1 MTNFRINF
9 LHPWLLLLII
19 PAFALTFFLY
29 FRISKRYRRTRNR
42 IVSMVLHLVAFVLSV
57 TVLSGIYFTYEIPN
71 LETEVILLVDSSY
84 SGSKTEESKEHFI
97 QSAIQDSAG
106 VCKIGIVTFGY
117 GEPVYAVPLTT
128 DTDSVYERYMDADK
142 PDCSATDI
150 ASALDYTKDLFTNK
164 EAAKI
169 VLISDGLETDGKAAT
184 TIKAIAAEGIQVNT
198 VYFQSQQP
206 QSEVQLI
213 NMTTPDYNVN
223 VGDKFKIGVT
233 VQSSYEGS
241 VELALYDNGAPSASV
256 LVDLKDG
263 TQEFEVEHYFAVP
276 GLHSLSFKVS
286 GGADEYKEN
295 NVYQTYMYLE
305 NYTKVLLVERNEGES
320 EKLKA
325 LLEDEN
331 ELLEISTLNIL
342 DEQKTPKSLDELR
355 QFDQVVLVN
364 IANADMPEGF
374 DELLYTY
381 VNDIGGGVLTIGG
394 NQVDANGNV
403 VLDAHGEVVANAY
416 NREDM
421 YGTLYQE
428 MLPVQAID
436 YTPPLGV
443 MIIIDRSGSMDGAF
457 SSSGQSKLEL
467 AKEGAKACLN
477 ALSERDWCGIM
488 TLEETYSEEI
498 KMTPMTQRAKIEAA
512 IDNIEIGGGT
522 VFTGA
527 LERSGA
533 ALKALTSV
541 QRRHV
546 ILVTD
551 GIPADGYEQY
561 VAPIRHYNETSEVT
575 FSFVIIGEDLSSSDK
590 NYIKKAAEE
599 DGGGRFYDVWD
610 VSTLPRIMREELN
623 MPEIKA
629 VNHEPFVPTVANYT
643 NVVTGIDPKN
653 MPELDGFYGT
663 KLKANAVATLMGEYV
678 PIYAQWKYGEGMVG
692 SFMCDLNE
700 VWSTKFM
707 DSATGRRIVS
717 NIINGL
723 FPTQNIR
730 PQDMDVVLQEEN
742 YNTNMSIY
750 TKMENGERIELDI
763 TSPSE
768 SGTGTETRTIKPN
781 EEDGYSRISF
791 TIKQPGVHLLT
802 VKKRDAKGVLISQVQ
817 MYKTFSYSQEYNMFV
832 DVEQGATLMETLSIS
847 GRGEQIVESEEI
859 FKEIERT
866 LKRSYDP
873 RIPFIIIALVLFL
886 LDIAVRKFKFK
897 WPHEIVRDYKAKKAL
912 EQKNNA

>member
-42 IVSMVLHLVAFVLSV
+42 IVSMILHLTAFVLAVSV
-57 TVLSGIYFTYEIPN
+57 LAGIRFNYEIPN
-71 LETEVILLVDSSY
+71 LQTEVILLVDSSY
-84 SGSKTEESKEHFI
+84 SGDKVEESREHFI
-97 QSAIQDSAG
+97 QTAINESEG
-106 VCKIGIVTFGY
+106 VCQIGIVTFGY

-128 DTDSVYERYMDADK
+128 DTGSVYDRYLEAEK

-150 ASALDYTKDLFTNK
+150 ATALNYTKDLFKNK

-184 TIKAIAAEGIQVNT
+184 AIKAIAAEGIEVNT
-198 VYFQSQQP
+198 VYFESQQP
-206 QSEVQLI
+206 QSEIQLI
-213 NMTTPDYNVN
+213 DVITPDYNVN
-223 VGDKFKIGVT
+223 VGDKFKLSVT

-241 VELALYDNGAPSASV
+241 VELSLLDNGAPSASM

-263 TQEFEVEHYFAVP
+263 TQEYEIEHSFAVP
-276 GLHSLSFKVS
+276 GLHSLTFKVL
-286 GGADEYKEN
+286 GGSDEYSQN
-295 NVYQTYMYLE
+295 NVYQSYMYLE
-305 NYTKVLLVERNEGES
+305 SYTKILMVERNEAES
-320 EKLKA
+320 EPLKA
-325 LLEDEN
+325 LLEEEN
-331 ELLEISTLNIL
+331 ELLEITIVNIRN
-342 DEQKTPKSLDELR
+342 EQKVPKTLDDLR
-355 QFDQVVLVN
+355 QYDQVIMVN

-374 DELLYTY
+374 DQMLYTY
-381 VNDIGGGVLTIGG
+381 VSDIGGGLLTIGG
-394 NQVDANGNV
+394 NQIDDNGNV
-403 VLDAHGEVVANAY
+403 VVDTHGDVVANAY

-436 YTPPLGV
+436 YTPPIGV
-443 MIIIDRSGSMDGAF
+443 MIIIDRSGSMDGPF
-457 SSSGQSKLEL
+457 SSSGQSKLDL
-467 AKEGAKACLN
+467 AKEGAKSCLN

-512 IDNIEIGGGT
+512 IDGIEIGGGT
-522 VFTGA
+522 VFQGA
-527 LERSGA
+527 LERSGS

-551 GIPADGYEQY
+551 GIPSDGYEDY
-561 VAPIRHYNETSEVT
+561 VTPIRHYHDTSEVT
-575 FSFVIIGEDLSSSDK
+575 FSFVIIGEDISSSDK
-590 NYIKKAAEE
+590 NNIKKAAEE

-629 VNHEPFVPTVANYT
+629 VNHEPFVPTISNYT
-643 NVVTGIDPKN
+643 NVVTGVDQKN

-663 KLKANAVATLMGEYV
+663 KLKTNAVASLMGEFV

-692 SFMCDLNE
+692 SFMCDLNGT
-700 VWSTKFM
+700 WSSKFM
-707 DSATGRRIVS
+707 GSATGKRIVS

-730 PQDMDVVLQEEN
+730 PQEMEVVLQEEN
-742 YNTNMSIY
+742 YNTNMSVY
-750 TKMENGERIELDI
+750 TQMNQGETIELDI
-763 TSPSE
+763 TSPTE
-768 SGTGTETRTIKPN
+768 NGTGSETRTIKPSA
-781 EEDGYSRISF
+781 EDGYSRISF

-802 VKKRDAKGVLISQVQ
+802 VKKRDARGVLISQVQ

-832 DVEQGATLMETLSIS
+832 DVSEGATLMEALAMS
-847 GRGEQIVESEEI
+847 GRGEQIEEASEIFEEI
-859 FKEIERT
+859 SRT
-866 LKRSYDP
+866 LKRTYDP
-873 RIPFIIIALVLFL
+873 RIVFIIVALVLFL

-897 WPHEIVRDYKAKKAL
+897 WPHEIVRDYKAKKL
-912 EQKNNA
+912 LQQKNN

>member
-1 MTNFRINF
+1 MTNFRITF
-9 LHPWLLLLII
+9 SYPWLLLLII

-57 TVLSGIYFTYEIPN
+57 SVLAGIEFRYEIPN

-84 SGSKTEESKEHFI
+84 SGEKTDEDKDHFI
-97 QSAIQDSAG
+97 QSAIQNSRD
-106 VCKIGIVTFGY
+106 VCQIGIVTFGY

-128 DTDSVYERYMDADK
+128 DVDSVYSQYIDAEK

-150 ASALDYTKDLFTNK
+150 ASALNYTKDLFKNK
-164 EAAKI
+164 ETAKI
-169 VLISDGLETDGKAAT
+169 VVISDGLETDGKVAT
-184 TIKAIAAEGIQVNT
+184 TIKAIAAEGIEVST
-198 VYFQSQQP
+198 VYFEAKQP

-213 NMTTPDYNVN
+213 GMTTPDYNVN
-223 VGDKFKIGVT
+223 VGDEFKVGVS
-233 VQSSYEGS
+233 VQSSFEGN
-241 VELALYDNGAPSASV
+241 VELELYDNGAPAASM
-256 LVDLKDG
+256 LVDLKSG
-263 TQEFEVEHYFAVP
+263 TQEFEVSHSFAVP

-286 GGADEYKEN
+286 GGADEYVEN
-295 NVYQTYMYLE
+295 NVYQSYMYLE
-305 NYTKVLLVERNEGES
+305 SFTKVLLVERNVGES
-320 EKLKA
+320 EALKE

-331 ELLEISTLNIL
+331 ELLEITTLNIL
-342 DEQKTPKSLDELR
+342 DEEKAPKDLNALR

-374 DELLYTY
+374 DQLLYNY
-381 VNDIGGGVLTIGG
+381 VNDIGGGVLTVGG
-394 NQVDANGNV
+394 NQVDENGNA
-403 VLDAHGEVVANAY
+403 VLDVHGEVVANAY

-421 YGTLYQE
+421 YNTLYQE

-436 YTPPLGV
+436 YTPPIGV
-443 MIIIDRSGSMDGAF
+443 MLIIDRSGSMDGAF
-457 SSSGQSKLEL
+457 SSSGQSKLDL

-477 ALSERDWCGIM
+477 ALSERDWCGVM

-498 KMTPMTQRAKIEAA
+498 KMTPLTQRAKIEAA
-512 IDNIEIGGGT
+512 IDAVEIGGGT

-551 GIPADGYEQY
+551 GIPADGYDEY
-561 VAPIRHYNETSEVT
+561 VAPIRRYHDTSEIT
-575 FSFVIIGEDLSSSDK
+575 FSFVIIGEDISSSDK
-590 NYIKKAAEE
+590 TNIKRAAEV

-629 VNHEPFVPTVANYT
+629 VNHEPFVPTIANYT
-643 NVVTGIDPKN
+643 NVVTGIDEKN

-663 KLKANAVATLMGEYV
+663 KLKTNATATLMGEFV

-700 VWSTKFM
+700 VWSAKFM
-707 DSATGRRIVS
+707 ESATGRRIIS

-730 PQDMDVVLQEEN
+730 PQDMDIVLQEEN

-750 TKMENGERIELDI
+750 TDMEQGEKIELEI
-763 TSPSE
+763 TSP
-768 SGTGTETRTIKPN
+768 TGKGSQTETRIITPS
-781 EEDGYSRISF
+781 EEEGYSRISF
-791 TIKQPGVHLLT
+791 SITQPGVHLLT
-802 VKKRDAKGVLISQVQ
+802 VKKRDAKGVLVSQVQ
-817 MYKTFSYSQEYNMFV
+817 MYKTFSYSKEYDMFV
-832 DVEQGATLMETLSIS
+832 DVTTGADLMESLAIN
-847 GRGEQIVESEEI
+847 GRGEEIVEAEEI
-859 FKEIERT
+859 YEEIERT
-866 LKRSYDP
+866 LKRTYDP
-873 RIPFIIIALVLFL
+873 RVPFIIIALVLFL

-912 EQKNNA
+912 QQKTN